1 MSKASNIA
9 YVTIREK
16 IISGELA
23 PGDQVREEAL
33 ADICGVS
40 RTPVREAMRKLEA
53 ELLIVRSE
61 SQRSYVADWSLDD
74 IEDAFELR
82 ALLEGVAARRAAARI
97 DSDGLARLERAN
109 AALDH
114 AIQKSPPDV
123 IAFLEANKEFHA
135 EILAVAGSRRLEIL
149 LQSLIEQPIIWRTGH
164 HYSADELKRSHHEHA
179 ELIKA
184 IERRDGA
191 WAETIMA
198 GHIRRAFHVY
208 ADAHRSMLASDD
220 SREKRRA

>member
-1 MSKASNIA
+1 MSKASDIA
-9 YVTIREK
+9 YATIREK

-23 PGDQVREEAL
+23 PGDQLREEAL
-33 ADICGVS
+33 AEICGVS
-40 RTPVREAMRKLEA
+40 RTPVREAMRKLES
-53 ELLIVRSE
+53 ELLLRRTE

-82 ALLEGVAARRAAARI
+82 ALLEGVAARRAASRI
-97 DSDGLARLERAN
+97 DASGIARLEMVN
-109 AALDH
+109 ASVEK
-114 AIQKSPPDV
+114 AILASPPNV
-123 IAFLEANKEFHA
+123 VAFLEANREFHA

-164 HYSADELKRSHHEHA
+164 HYSADELKRSHHEHG

-184 IERRDGA
+184 LERGDAG

-208 ADAHRSMLASDD
+208 ADAHQSMLAS
-220 SREKRRA
+220 EKAHERKRA

>member
-1 MSKASNIA
+1 MSKASNQA

-23 PGDQVREEAL
+23 PGGQVREEAL
-33 ADICGVS
+33 AELCGVS
-40 RTPVREAMRKLEA
+40 RTPVREAMRRLES
-53 ELLIVRSE
+53 ELLLRRTE

-82 ALLEGVAARRAAARI
+82 ALLEGVAARRAATRI
-97 DSDGLARLERAN
+97 TQDGVSRLEKIN
-109 AALDH
+109 SALEV
-114 AIQKSPPDV
+114 AVQKSPPDV
-123 IAFLEANKEFHA
+123 VAFLEANKEFHA
-135 EILAVAGSRRLEIL
+135 EILSVAGSRRLEIL

-164 HYSADELKRSHHEHA
+164 HYSAEELKRSHHEHD

-184 IERRDGA
+184 LERRDSG
-191 WAETIMA
+191 WAETIMV

-208 ADAHRSMLASDD
+208 ADAHQSMLASDD
-220 SREKRRA
+220 VPEKKRA